1 MDSNLVFN
9 PLFRVALTFI
19 ERYFAAAVPF
29 DFTPK
34 SFYDPGKF
42 FPPTIFTLPQNCFPS
57 KAHKDSILCCSPAE
71 GPINSE
77 CVLHP
82 TKLKWKRG
90 FLYSMGKKAL
100 QWVFR
105 RWETRKEVIWKSLR
119 CSLLLRILAFTNPT
133 QKEFM
138 LLGRREL
145 LLLPR
150 RPHARN
156 YGHFPRFHS
165 RNTLLLP
172 TIQINSSLTTF
183 VPCFSRL
190 ELNLLFHFP
199 ALQNLLMLWTE
210 FKIFFPSGNSKWRKI
225 EESPKKFGF

>member
-9 PLFRVALTFI
+9 PLVRVALTFI

-82 TKLKWKRG
+82 TKLKWKRA
-90 FLYSMGKKAL
+90 FHSLPTWLDGKESIAVKPSG
-100 QWVFR
+100 
-105 RWETRKEVIWKSLR
+105 WETRKEVIWKSLLLF
-119 CSLLLRILAFTNPT
+119 SLSLAFTNPT

-156 YGHFPRFHS
+156 YGHFPRFYS

-190 ELNLLFHFP
+190 ELNLLCHFP
-199 ALQNLLMLWTE
+199 ALRNLLMLWTE
-210 FKIFFPSGNSKWRKI
+210 FKIFFPSGNSK
-225 EESPKKFGF
+225 

>member
-1 MDSNLVFN
+1 MCFASYKTKVKTGFPLPPYLVGWERKHCSEAFRMGNAKRSNLKK
-9 PLFRVALTFI
+9 
-19 ERYFAAAVPF
+19 FA
-29 DFTPK
+29 
-34 SFYDPGKF
+34 
-42 FPPTIFTLPQNCFPS
+42 
-57 KAHKDSILCCSPAE
+57 
-71 GPINSE
+71 
-77 CVLHP
+77 
-82 TKLKWKRG
+82 
-90 FLYSMGKKAL
+90 
-100 QWVFR
+100 
-105 RWETRKEVIWKSLR
+105 
-119 CSLLLRILAFTNPT
+119 SLLSLAFTNPT

-156 YGHFPRFHS
+156 YGHFPRFYS

-199 ALQNLLMLWTE
+199 ALRNLLML
-210 FKIFFPSGNSKWRKI
+210 
-225 EESPKKFGF
+225 